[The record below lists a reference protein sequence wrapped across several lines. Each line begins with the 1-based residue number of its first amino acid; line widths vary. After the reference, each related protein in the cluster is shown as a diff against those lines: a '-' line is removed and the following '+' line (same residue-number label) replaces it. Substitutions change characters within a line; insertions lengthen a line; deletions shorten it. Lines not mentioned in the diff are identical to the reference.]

1 MPWKPKVRSSQ
12 WADRNSSI
20 LEAAEVIKKQK
31 HDLEQ
36 RRAEKEAFEK
46 DKEQRLRLKSQAHS
60 YEKLRVSRQV
70 RAPKPNL
77 TDSYFFVPQW
87 VPQCALTL
95 QNPRMASSP
104 RWKIRIT
111 QRARIMTGATAP
123 TSRTTF
129 GTLTDASAMPM

>member
-1 MPWKPKVRSSQ
+1 MPWKPKMRSSQ

-60 YEKLRVSRQV
+60 FEKLRISRQV
-70 RAPKPNL
+70 H
-77 TDSYFFVPQW
+77 
-87 VPQCALTL
+87 
-95 QNPRMASSP
+95 QNQISP
-104 RWKIRIT
+104 IRIFSSLS
-111 QRARIMTGATAP
+111 G
-123 TSRTTF
+123 S
-129 GTLTDASAMPM
+129 LSAH